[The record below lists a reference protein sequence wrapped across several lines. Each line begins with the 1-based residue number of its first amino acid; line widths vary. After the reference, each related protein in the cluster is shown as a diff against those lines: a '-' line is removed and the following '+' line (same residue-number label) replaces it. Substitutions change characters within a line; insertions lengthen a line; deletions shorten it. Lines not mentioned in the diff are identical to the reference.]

1 MPQHK
6 AVIGLGANL
15 GEPSGTL
22 RLALDLLARTP
33 GLSLSTA
40 SRFFETEPVGGDPG
54 QPRFANAIAIVYSQV
69 NACKTLELLQKIE
82 DELGRTRQRVWAAR
96 TLDLD
101 LLAFDD
107 QIMMTESLILP
118 HPRMTV
124 RRFVVEPLFEI
135 APGWVH
141 PQLGWSVVRLRDHLS
156 KTDKIV
162 QVGGLVQ
169 VIGSDPELA
178 RKIKTFQAEN
188 QGWSFSEKTAEPLF
202 EVSLFKDFMSSRNW
216 AVPRFY
222 ATSDRMDILVD
233 QMLATCEGLTN
244 KGWPV

>member
-15 GEPSGTL
+15 GDPLQTL
-22 RLALDLLARTP
+22 RLALDLLSRTP

-40 SRFFETEPVGGDPG
+40 SRFFETQPVGGESG
-54 QPRFANAIAIVYSQV
+54 QPRYVNAVAVAYSQV
-69 NACKTLELLQKIE
+69 NAHKTLELLQKIE

-107 QIMMTESLILP
+107 QVMMTERLILP

-124 RRFVVEPLFEI
+124 RQFVVEPLFEI
-135 APGWVH
+135 APDWVH
-141 PQLGWSVVRLRDHLS
+141 PQLGWSVTRLRDHLRT
-156 KTDKIV
+156 TDKNV
-162 QVGGLVQ
+162 QIGNLSQAINSNQELV
-169 VIGSDPELA
+169 

-188 QGWSFSEKTAEPLF
+188 QGWSFTERSSDPLF
-202 EVSLFKDFMSSRNW
+202 EVILIKDFMEFQNW
-216 AVPRFY
+216 SVPRFF
-222 ATSDRMDILVD
+222 ATSDQMEVLVD
-233 QMLATCEGLTN
+233 QLLATCRGLTN
-244 KGWPV
+244 KG